1 MKTTLLIRADADS
14 QIGTG
19 HVMRMI
25 ALGQAWRTRVGR
37 VVFVTDAPDALAE
50 RLTQEQFE
58 TIRVDRTKIAAE
70 QLLEIAERFQAV
82 WVVFDGYLF
91 SVADTRPVR
100 AAGLRVLLL
109 DDYHH
114 QPAYEADILLN
125 PNTSAFDT
133 AYGLPSE
140 AQVLSEPTYA
150 LLREEFLRYPQVQ
163 RTAFQTPLRVL
174 LSMGG
179 ADPDHYTLRILREL
193 ARCALPDIRLI
204 VLLGAANAHQDE
216 VAAFCRTL
224 PFPVEIRKPVQ
235 NMAELLFTSVDFVIS
250 ACGSTV
256 FELAYAGLPMAVIQT
271 AENQKLALD
280 TLLRHNAAFPLETYN
295 LAGACAGLASLWRDA
310 PAMRAYAGRA
320 LRLVDGRG
328 ARRVVQEMRSDLV
341 TFRRAAPEDGRAL
354 FTWRNAPEVRRYAR
368 QSGEMTYE
376 AHLRW
381 LAEVLNDPARLL
393 LIGCAEGSPI
403 GVIRFDS
410 EACGARRE
418 ISIYLV
424 PEQMNA
430 GWGTPL
436 LMAAVRWCWSQTAA
450 QSIKAVVLPE
460 NRASRSMFERVGFV
474 PAGGD
479 AYLLTREGNTH
490 ES

>member
-37 VVFVTDAPDALAE
+37 VVFVTGVPDALAE

-58 TIRVDRTKIAAE
+58 AIRVDRTKITAD
-70 QLLEIAERFQAV
+70 LLLQIAERFQAV
-82 WVVFDGYLF
+82 WVVFDGYPF

-114 QPAYEADILLN
+114 QTAYEANILLN
-125 PNTSAFDT
+125 PNTRVFDRV
-133 AYGLPSE
+133 YGLPPGCR
-140 AQVLSEPTYA
+140 VLSEPKFA

-163 RTAFQTPLRVL
+163 RTEFQTPLRVL
-174 LSMGG
+174 ITMGG
-179 ADPDHYTLRILREL
+179 ADPDNHTLRILREL
-193 ARCALPDIRLI
+193 ARCVLPDIRLL

-216 VAAFCRTL
+216 VAAFCGTL
-224 PFPVEIRKPVQ
+224 PFPVDILKSVD
-235 NMAELLFTSVDFVIS
+235 NMAECLFTSVDFAIS

-256 FELAYAGLPMAVIQT
+256 FELAYAGLPMSVVQT
-271 AENQKLALD
+271 AENQKFALD
-280 TLLRHNAAFPLETYN
+280 TLRRHNAAFLLDTGN
-295 LAGACAGLASLWRDA
+295 LDASCDGLVNLWRDA
-310 PAMRAYAGRA
+310 SAMRSYAERA
-320 LRLVDGRG
+320 VRLVDGQG
-328 ARRVVQEMRSDLV
+328 ARRVVQEMRSDLI
-341 TFRRAAPEDGRAL
+341 TFRRAIPEDARAL

-376 AHLRW
+376 THLRW
-381 LAEVLNDPARLL
+381 LAEVLNDPARIL
-393 LIGCAEGSPI
+393 LIGYAEGSPI
-403 GVIRFDS
+403 GVVRFDH
-410 EACGARRE
+410 EACGARSE

-450 QSIKAVVLPE
+450 QSIKAVVLPD
-460 NRASRSMFERVGFV
+460 NRASRSMFERVGFAT
-474 PAGGD
+474 AGGD
-479 AYLLTREGNTH
+479 AYLLTREGNTN
-490 ES
+490 EC

>member
-37 VVFVTDAPDALAE
+37 VVFVTDSPDALAE
-50 RLTQEQFE
+50 RLMREKFE
-58 TIRVDRTKIAAE
+58 TIRVDRTKCTAE
-70 QLLEIAERFQAV
+70 KLLEISERFQAV
-82 WVVFDGYLF
+82 WVVFDGYSF

-100 AAGLRVLLL
+100 AAGSRVLLL
-109 DDYHH
+109 DDHYH
-114 QPAYEADILLN
+114 QPAYEADLLLN
-125 PNTSAFDT
+125 QSTSVFDS
-133 AYGLPSE
+133 AYGLPPGCRI
-140 AQVLSEPTYA
+140 LSEPKYA
-150 LLREEFLRYPQVQ
+150 LLREEFLRYPQVP
-163 RTAFQTPLRVL
+163 RTEFQNTLRVL
-174 LSMGG
+174 ISMGG
-179 ADPDHYTLRILREL
+179 ADPDNYTLLILKHL
-193 ARCALPDIRLI
+193 ARCVLPDIRLL
-204 VLLGAANAHQDE
+204 VLLGAANAHLDE
-216 VAAFCRTL
+216 VSTFCGTL
-224 PFPVEIRKPVQ
+224 PYPVDIRKPIQ
-235 NMAELLFTSVDFVIS
+235 NMAEFLFTSVDFVIS

-256 FELAYAGLPMAVIQT
+256 FELAYAGLPMSVVQT
-271 AENQKLALD
+271 AENQKFALD
-280 TLLRHNAAFPLETYN
+280 TLRRHNAAFLLNTGN
-295 LAGACAGLASLWRDA
+295 LDASCDGLVNLWRDA
-310 PAMRAYAGRA
+310 STMRSYSERA
-320 LRLVDGRG
+320 VRLVDGQG
-328 ARRVVQEMRSDLV
+328 ARRVVQEMRSDLI
-341 TFRRAAPEDGRAL
+341 TFRRAAPEDSRAL

-381 LAEVLNDPARLL
+381 LAEVLHDPARIL

-403 GVIRFDS
+403 GVIRFDG
-410 EACGARRE
+410 EACGARHE

-450 QSIKAVVLPE
+450 QGIKAAVLPE
-460 NRASRSMFERVGFV
+460 NRASRSMFERAGFV